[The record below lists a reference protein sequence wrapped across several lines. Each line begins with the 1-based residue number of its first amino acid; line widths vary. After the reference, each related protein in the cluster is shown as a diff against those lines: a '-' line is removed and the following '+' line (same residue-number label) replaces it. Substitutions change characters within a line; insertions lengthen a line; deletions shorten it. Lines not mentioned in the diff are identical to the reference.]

1 MQVAFYKGTRPGL
14 PGIYNRV
21 VRLLDGS
28 IYSHA
33 ELIFSDG
40 MSASSSYMD
49 KGVRFKKID
58 YDPAKWDIFDL
69 PESFVE
75 FSARQWFE
83 THVGQA
89 YDLSGNIRV
98 VISWWPHSKT
108 KWHCTEAIAASLG
121 LKEADTYGPRKLFER
136 VVGQL

>member
-14 PGIYNRV
+14 PGVYNRT

-33 ELIFSDG
+33 ELLFSDG
-40 MSASSSYMD
+40 ISASSSYMD
-49 KGVRFKKID
+49 KGVRFKTIE
-58 YDPAKWDIFDL
+58 YDLAKWDLFDL

-83 THVGQA
+83 IHQGA
-89 YDLSGNIRV
+89 EYDLAGNLRV
-98 VISWWPHSKT
+98 IIPIWPHSKI
-108 KWHCTEAIAASLG
+108 KWHCTEAIAAALG

-136 VVGQL
+136 VVG